1 MSVGKS
7 DPGKYTRYSAVL
19 QYSLMSGRIIV
30 KAFGLSLINGGL
42 FGLPATMNG
51 INSHKIQFKKP
62 NLDELTEQY
71 AVVDL
76 HFHSNYSDGKNPVS
90 TIAKRARELGIG
102 IAITDHNEIKGAV
115 ELDRLRGILNIPG
128 IEITSSEGT
137 HLLIYFYDI
146 KSLKKFYKKDVKP
159 SMGHDV
165 MSSTCLEMEDII
177 KRAREFETLVVFPHP
192 YSATFT
198 GIQNTYFSEDRLQRL
213 FEMVDGI
220 EVINAENLNK
230 WNLRSALLG
239 FNLDTGITGGSD
251 GHHLPQMGRV
261 VCYAPC
267 KNDRRAFL
275 DAVKSKQTHVIGK
288 ESDIIRKVRS
298 NGVKL
303 RNNIRNCPD
312 LVGKN
317 LRYSCSVIN
326 SKSKIFKDNVKRSF
340 SGRFKERRTKGKIV
354 ENI

>member
-1 MSVGKS
+1 
-7 DPGKYTRYSAVL
+7 
-19 QYSLMSGRIIV
+19 
-30 KAFGLSLINGGL
+30 
-42 FGLPATMNG
+42 MNG
-51 INSHKIQFKKP
+51 YSSHKIRFEQP
-62 NLDELTEQY
+62 DLDELIKQY
-71 AVVDL
+71 TVVDL
-76 HFHSNYSDGKNPVS
+76 HFHSKYSDGNNAIS
-90 TIAKRARELGIG
+90 SIAKRALELGIG

-115 ELDRLRGILNIPG
+115 EIDRYRELLSIPG
-128 IEITSSEGT
+128 IEITSREGT
-137 HLLIYFYDI
+137 HLLIYFYDL
-146 KSLKKFYKKDVKP
+146 KSLKKFYIKDVTP

-165 MSSTCLEMEDII
+165 MSSTSLEMEDII
-177 KRAREFETLVVFPHP
+177 KRARAFETIVVFPHP

-198 GIQNTYFSEDRLQRL
+198 GIQNTYFPEDRLKRL
-213 FEMVDGI
+213 FEMVDGV

-251 GHHLPQMGRV
+251 GHHLPQMGRA

-275 DAVKSKQTHVIGK
+275 DAVKRKQTRVMGK

-303 RNNIRNCPD
+303 RNNIRNYPE
-312 LVGKN
+312 LVEKN

-326 SKSKIFKDNVKRSF
+326 SKSKMLKDNVKRSF
-340 SGRFKERRTKGKIV
+340 SGRFKERRRKNKIF